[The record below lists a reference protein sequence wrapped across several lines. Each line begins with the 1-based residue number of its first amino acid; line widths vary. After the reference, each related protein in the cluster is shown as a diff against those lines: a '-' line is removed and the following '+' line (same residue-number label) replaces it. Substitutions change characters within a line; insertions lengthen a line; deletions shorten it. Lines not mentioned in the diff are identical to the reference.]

1 MEKFVEKIVYR
12 DREVQPKEP
21 TSDKDIEVNE
31 HESEEET
38 FEIVGRV
45 KVGEASG
52 TFAALER
59 EDD

>member
-1 MEKFVEKIVYR
+1 M
-12 DREVQPKEP
+12 QPKEP